1 MMIVEESKVE
11 FVERLK
17 KRTKDIALEAI
28 SIFKSLPKTDENRII
43 GKQFLRSA
51 TSVAANYR
59 AVCRARSKAEYFSKL
74 SIVVEEADETLFWI
88 EIFLESGIIKT
99 ERLEGLSKEV
109 LEILSILSKAR
120 KNTYQQ

>member
-1 MMIVEESKVE
+1 MIVEESKVE

-88 EIFLESGIIKT
+88 EIFLESGIIKA

>member
-1 MMIVEESKVE
+1 MKVEESKIE
-11 FVERLK
+11 FAERLK
-17 KRTKDIALEAI
+17 RRTKDIAIAAI
-28 SIFKSLPKTDENRII
+28 KLFQELPRKDEYRII

-74 SIVVEEADETLFWI
+74 SIVVEEADEALFWI
-88 EIFLESGIIKT
+88 EMFQESGMIKG

-120 KNTYQQ
+120 KNTYR